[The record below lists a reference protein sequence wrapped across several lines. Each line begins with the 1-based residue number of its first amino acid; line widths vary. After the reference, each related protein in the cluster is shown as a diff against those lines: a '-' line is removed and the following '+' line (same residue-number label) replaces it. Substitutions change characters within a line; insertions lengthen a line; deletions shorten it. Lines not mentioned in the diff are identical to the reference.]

1 MEVLMNSLTI
11 ALVAFAFIFGGALA
25 GMILRGSLPDH
36 HFSAESKDVV
46 KLGMGLVGTMA
57 ALILGLLVASA
68 KSSFDAQSSELTQAS
83 ANIVVLDRVLAQ
95 FGPETTEIR
104 KILRG
109 VVTRII
115 EDTWSH
121 DRHASFQFGGASS
134 GSGIFLEKI
143 QALPAET
150 EFQRAMKSHA
160 WNMALNLLQT
170 RWLLY
175 EQGATS
181 VSKPMVVIMVF
192 WLTIV
197 FVSWGLLAP
206 RNATIVATLFTAA
219 LSVSGAIFLILEMY
233 NPYRGVIQ
241 ISRAPLQSALALL
254 GQ

>member
-1 MEVLMNSLTI
+1 MSSLTI
-11 ALVAFAFIFGGALA
+11 SLVAFAFMFGGALA
-25 GMILRGSLPDH
+25 GMVLRTSLPDH
-36 HFSAESKDVV
+36 HLSAESKEVV

-68 KSSFDAQSSELTQAS
+68 KTSFDAQSSELTQAS

-95 FGPETTEIR
+95 YGPETREVR
-104 KILRG
+104 ELLRG
-109 VVTRII
+109 AVARIL

-121 DRHASFQFGGASS
+121 NQHSSSQFGGASTS
-134 GSGIFLEKI
+134 NGIMLEKI
-143 QALPAET
+143 QALSAET
-150 EFQRAMKSHA
+150 EFQRAIKSQA
-160 WNMALNLLQT
+160 WNMALNLGQT

-175 EQGATS
+175 EQGTTS

-197 FVSWGLLAP
+197 FVSWGLFAP
-206 RNATIVATLFTAA
+206 RNPTVVATLFTAA

-241 ISRAPLQSALALL
+241 ISKAPLQSALALL